1 MGGKGYE
8 AKYKG
13 NLTPKQRQRLG
24 IPKDAKNI
32 TRTVVGGMYRIT
44 YEEVVN
50 GVTIIRTRW
59 VQKKEKERKK
69 RS

>member
-8 AKYKG
+8 AKHKY
-13 NLTPKQRQRLG
+13 NVTPKQRQRLG

-44 YEEVVN
+44 YEEEVN

-59 VQKKEKERKK
+59 VQKKEKERRR

>member
-24 IPKDAKNI
+24 IPKDAKDI
-32 TRTVVGGMYRIT
+32 VTTYVGGFIKIT
-44 YEEVVN
+44 YKEVVN
-50 GVTIIRTRW
+50 GVTIIRTKW
-59 VQKKEKERKK
+59 IQKKEKEIK
-69 RS
+69 RWI

>member
-24 IPKDAKNI
+24 IPKDAKDI
-32 TRTVVGGMYRIT
+32 VTTYVGGVIKIT
-44 YEEVVN
+44 YKDVVN
-50 GVTIIRTRW
+50 GVTIIRTKW
-59 VQKKEKERKK
+59 IQKKEKEIK
-69 RS
+69 RWL

>member
-24 IPKDAKNI
+24 IPKDAKDI
-32 TRTVVGGMYRIT
+32 VTTYVGGFIKIT
-44 YEEVVN
+44 YKEVVN
-50 GVTIIRTRW
+50 GITIIRTKW
-59 VQKKEKERKK
+59 IQKKTKEIK
-69 RS
+69 RWL